1 MAEIFEKPPEVGGHY
16 EPLGKAELVDHN
28 DHCIRL
34 RAGSATVEITALAPD
49 LFRVGMFPKGRTPDY
64 GSEAIAK
71 EDWEPLVAQIRD
83 ENGALTLS
91 TDPATAH
98 VALNPLCRCSD
109 V

>member
-28 DHCIRL
+28 DHRLRL

-49 LFRVGMFPKGRTPDY
+49 LFRVGKFPKGRTPDY

-71 EDWEPLVAQIRD
+71 LRGRARARTREPPCDPCARSRRAPRLRASS
-83 ENGALTLS
+83 TLF
-91 TDPATAH
+91 
-98 VALNPLCRCSD
+98 
-109 V
+109 